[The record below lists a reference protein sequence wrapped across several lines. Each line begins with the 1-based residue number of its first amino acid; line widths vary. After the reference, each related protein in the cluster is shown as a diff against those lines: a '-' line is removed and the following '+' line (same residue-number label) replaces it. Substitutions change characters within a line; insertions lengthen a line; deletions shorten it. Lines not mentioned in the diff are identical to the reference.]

1 MNGRGP
7 GPAPVPSPGGPP
19 RPAPPLPPPPALSR
33 SNNNINNNHPLLP
46 YPYDAKSRTGR
57 TNLASCAVATV
68 FLLAIAAAAVA
79 VYFFVFKPKP
89 PLIAV
94 NAVQFPAFSVSNGT
108 VNFEFFQYVTV
119 TNPNRDE
126 FAHYDSSLQLVY
138 SGEPVGVV
146 FIPAGRIVG
155 GGRQKMSAKF
165 DLQKYPLP
173 APAKAAIGVVEGGT
187 MEIETRMK
195 LAGRVRVLKVF
206 MHRVESR
213 VKCGVSVEATRGAV
227 LGLQC

>member
-1 MNGRGP
+1 MN
-7 GPAPVPSPGGPP
+7 
-19 RPAPPLPPPPALSR
+19 LQPPPPPPHR
-33 SNNNINNNHPLLP
+33 SINNPHPP
-46 YPYDAKSRTGR
+46 YPYNPKSRSGH

-68 FLLAIAAAAVA
+68 FLLALAAAAVA
-79 VYFFVFKPKP
+79 VYFFIFKPKP

-94 NAVQFPAFSVSNGT
+94 NAVQFPTYSLSNGT

-126 FAHYDSSLQLVY
+126 FSHYDSSLQLVY
-138 SGEPVGVV
+138 SGDPVGVV

-155 GGRQKMSAKF
+155 GGRQRMSAKF

-173 APAKAAIGVVEGGT
+173 PPSRAAIGGIDRGAAVPPPTTEV
-187 MEIETRMK
+187 ETRMK
-195 LAGRVRVLKVF
+195 LVGRVRVLKVF

-213 VKCGVSVEATRGAV
+213 VKCGVSIEVTHGTV
-227 LGLQC
+227 LGFRC

>member
-1 MNGRGP
+1 MT
-7 GPAPVPSPGGPP
+7 
-19 RPAPPLPPPPALSR
+19 
-33 SNNNINNNHPLLP
+33 SNNHHP
-46 YPYDAKSRTGR
+46 YPYNTKSRSGR
-57 TNLASCAVATV
+57 TNLASCVVATV
-68 FLLAIAAAAVA
+68 FLLAIAVAAVA
-79 VYFFVFKPKP
+79 VYFFLFKPKSP
-89 PLIAV
+89 VIAV
-94 NAVQFPAFSVSNGT
+94 NAVQFPTFSVSNGT

-126 FAHYDSSLQLVY
+126 FSHYDSSLQLVY

-146 FIPAGRIVG
+146 FIPAGKIGG

-173 APAKAAIGVVEGGT
+173 PQEKAAIGGVGGVVGGET

-195 LAGRVRVLKVF
+195 LVGRVRVLKVF

-213 VKCGVSVEATRGAV
+213 VKCGVSIEVTRGTV
-227 LGLQC
+227 LGFRC